1 MVISKQTDGSVIQ
14 SLYDSS
20 NVIASQYNVETKNL
34 VVIFG
39 KGGQYLYEG
48 VNYSDF
54 TKFEVAQSQGKS
66 LNEYIKK
73 YPTKQ
78 LGMVDTTPIKEDIKN
93 ILNEQRRGK

>member
-1 MVISKQTDGSVIQ
+1 MVISKQTDGNVIQ

-48 VNYSDF
+48 VEYSDF
-54 TKFEVAQSQGKS
+54 TRFEVAKSQGNS
-66 LNEYIKK
+66 LNDYIKK
-73 YPTKQ
+73 YHTKKM
-78 LGMVDTTPIKEDIKN
+78 GEIDKSSIKEDIKK
-93 ILNEQRRGK
+93 ILNEQHGK